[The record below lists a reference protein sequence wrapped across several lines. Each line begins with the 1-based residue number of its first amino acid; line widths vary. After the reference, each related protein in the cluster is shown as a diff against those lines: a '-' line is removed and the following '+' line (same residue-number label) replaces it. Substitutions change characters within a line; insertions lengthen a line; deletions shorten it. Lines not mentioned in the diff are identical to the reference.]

1 MRAEGDLLALLGR
14 HEHER
19 EKETDRERE
28 RETEA
33 AVSLRPQD
41 TRLRLPRCMRAYAG
55 CETGVMAAVKIRVE
69 SRWLSGYL
77 ILTAA
82 PQHLASLPPSNAP

>member
-33 AVSLRPQD
+33 AVSLRPARY
-41 TRLRLPRCMRAYAG
+41 TLAAAALHARVR
-55 CETGVMAAVKIRVE
+55 GVRHGAKR
-69 SRWLSGYL
+69 G
-77 ILTAA
+77 
-82 PQHLASLPPSNAP
+82 

>member
-14 HEHER
+14 DEHER

-55 CETGVMAAVKIRVE
+55 
-69 SRWLSGYL
+69 
-77 ILTAA
+77 
-82 PQHLASLPPSNAP
+82 

>member
-55 CETGVMAAVKIRVE
+55 WDTVRNGGDGGGEDSRRIPMAK
-69 SRWLSGYL
+69 WLSYL
-77 ILTAA
+77 NGRAA
-82 PQHLASLPPSNAP
+82 ASRQSATL